1 MALTLP
7 EIISLL
13 PEAVSLVPKI
23 DACLTKFKASPKGA
37 EHIMIF
43 ASDVLAAAAPLAG
56 KIEVEAKD

>member
-23 DACLTKFKASPKGA
+23 DTCLEKFKASPRTA

-43 ASDVLAAAAPLAG
+43 ASDVLAVAAPLAG
-56 KIEVEAKD
+56 KIEAEVKD